1 MPLTGAMP
9 AATIDVPRRRIGR
22 QEFDFRQQVAVMA
35 IVNRTTHSFFD
46 MGATFALEAAV
57 EAGERA
63 VADGADWLDIG
74 GVPFLN
80 GPDVSEGE
88 ELDRVI
94 PLIAALRPRTD
105 AVISVDTFR
114 ATVARRAVGAGADA
128 INDTTGRRD
137 PAMAELAA
145 ATGATLI
152 ITHSLAPPRTEWPR
166 PTYRDVVAEVASFL
180 EERVALAE
188 SLGVPEEQ
196 LVVDPGHD
204 LNKNTF
210 HSLELTRRLA
220 EIAALGH
227 VLLVAVSNK
236 DFIGEVTERPVTER
250 LGGTLAA
257 TVLSI
262 VAGARI
268 VRVHDVAAA
277 VSAVR
282 TTEAVLGWRPP
293 RAPVHNL

>member
-1 MPLTGAMP
+1 
-9 AATIDVPRRRIGR
+9 
-22 QEFDFRQQVAVMA
+22 MA

-46 MGATFALEAAV
+46 MGATFALDAAV

-80 GPDVSEGE
+80 GPDVTEAD

-94 PLIAALRPRTD
+94 PLIAELRGRTD
-105 AVISVDTFR
+105 AVISIDTFR
-114 ATVARRAVGAGADA
+114 PGVARRALDAGADV
-128 INDTTGRRD
+128 INDTSGLRD
-137 PAMAELAA
+137 PAMAQLAA

-152 ITHSLAPPRTEWPR
+152 VTHSLAPPRTKWPR
-166 PTYRDVVAEVASFL
+166 PTYGDVVAEVASFL
-180 EERVALAE
+180 EGRVAAAKA
-188 SLGVPEEQ
+188 LGVAEEQ
-196 LVVDPGHD
+196 IVVDPGHD

-210 HSLELTRRLA
+210 HSLELTRRLE

-236 DFIGEVTERPVTER
+236 DFIGEVTDRPVTER

-268 VRVHDVAAA
+268 VRVHDVPAA

-282 TTEAVLGWRPP
+282 TTEAVLGWRQP
-293 RAPVHNL
+293 RAPVHNMT